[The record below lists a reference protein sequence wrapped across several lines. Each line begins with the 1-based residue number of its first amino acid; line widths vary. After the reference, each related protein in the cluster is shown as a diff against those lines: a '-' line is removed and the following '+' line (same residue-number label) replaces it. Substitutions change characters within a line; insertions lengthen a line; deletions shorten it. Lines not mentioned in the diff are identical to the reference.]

1 MVGRIKK
8 ANKIMKLTRN
18 LAIFCLLLIS
28 GASMA
33 EKDNTVTL
41 KGTAVIGNSE
51 MPNVLY
57 VVPWKKPPQPNL
69 NPELH
74 ESLIEDQLQ
83 PIDRNV
89 FRKKI
94 RHFYRNK

>member
-1 MVGRIKK
+1 MINYRFIMVLFAMLLSNACFSEDRI
-8 ANKIMKLTRN
+8 NM
-18 LAIFCLLLIS
+18 
-28 GASMA
+28 
-33 EKDNTVTL
+33 E
-41 KGTAVIGNSE
+41 GTSVIGNSE

-57 VVPWKKPPQPNL
+57 VVPWKKTPEPNL

-74 ESLIEDQLQ
+74 ESLIEDQLK

-94 RHFYRNK
+94 KHFYSNK

>member
-1 MVGRIKK
+1 
-8 ANKIMKLTRN
+8 MKSSNVRSFT
-18 LAIFCLLLIS
+18 LILFLS
-28 GASMA
+28 SSVCVA
-33 EKDNTVTL
+33 EDKVTL
-41 KGTAVIGNSE
+41 KGTTVIGNSE

-74 ESLIEDQLQ
+74 GTLIEDQLQ

-94 RHFYRNK
+94 KHFYSNK

>member
-1 MVGRIKK
+1 
-8 ANKIMKLTRN
+8 MKSSNVRSFT
-18 LAIFCLLLIS
+18 LILFLS
-28 GASMA
+28 SSVCVA
-33 EKDNTVTL
+33 EDKVTL
-41 KGTAVIGNSE
+41 KGTTVIGNSE

-74 ESLIEDQLQ
+74 GALIEDQLQ

-94 RHFYRNK
+94 KHFYSNK

>member
-1 MVGRIKK
+1 MTILKSTLGCFMMLFFIGTSFGEE
-8 ANKIMKLTRN
+8 N
-18 LAIFCLLLIS
+18 
-28 GASMA
+28 
-33 EKDNTVTL
+33 VTL

-57 VVPWKKPPQPNL
+57 VVPWKKPPEPNL

-74 ESLIEDQLQ
+74 ESLIEDQLR

-89 FRKKI
+89 FVKRIK
-94 RHFYRNK
+94 HFYSNK

>member
-1 MVGRIKK
+1 MIN
-8 ANKIMKLTRN
+8 NKIIMAFIL
-18 LAIFCLLLIS
+18 ILLS
-28 GASMA
+28 KVSMG
-33 EKDNTVTL
+33 EDRINME
-41 KGTAVIGNSE
+41 GTSVIGNSE

-57 VVPWKKPPQPNL
+57 VVPWKKTPEPNL

-74 ESLIEDQLQ
+74 ESLVEDQLK

-94 RHFYRNK
+94 KHFYSNK

>member
-1 MVGRIKK
+1 MVSGTEKE
-8 ANKIMKLTRN
+8 NKMKLSYIPSMS
-18 LAIFCLLLIS
+18 LFLFFFSGIS
-28 GASMA
+28 IA
-33 EKDNTVTL
+33 EDNNTL
-41 KGTAVIGNSE
+41 KGTTVIGNSE

-74 ESLIEDQLQ
+74 EALIEDQLQ

-94 RHFYRNK
+94 KHFYSKK

>member
-1 MVGRIKK
+1 MRIS
-8 ANKIMKLTRN
+8 KITLTT
-18 LAIFCLLLIS
+18 FLLVLVTNQCF
-28 GASMA
+28 A
-33 EKDNTVTL
+33 EDNVTL

-57 VVPWKKPPQPNL
+57 VVPWKKPPEPNL

-74 ESLIEDQLQ
+74 ESLIEDQLR

-89 FRKKI
+89 FVKRIK
-94 RHFYRNK
+94 HFYSNK

>member
-1 MVGRIKK
+1 MNTLKSI
-8 ANKIMKLTRN
+8 ILTFILYAFFLN
-18 LAIFCLLLIS
+18 VCT
-28 GASMA
+28 A
-33 EKDNTVTL
+33 EEKVTL

-74 ESLIEDQLQ
+74 ESLIEDHLQ

-94 RHFYRNK
+94 KHFYSNK

>member
-1 MVGRIKK
+1 MINVRICMVLS
-8 ANKIMKLTRN
+8 AL
-18 LAIFCLLLIS
+18 LAPQFC
-28 GASMA
+28 MA
-33 EKDNTVTL
+33 EDRIDME
-41 KGTAVIGNSE
+41 GTSVIGNSE

-57 VVPWKKPPQPNL
+57 VVPWKKTPEPNL

-89 FRKKI
+89 FRKRIK
-94 RHFYRNK
+94 HFYSNK

>member
-1 MVGRIKK
+1 MSNFKFLMVLLAMLSANTCFSEDRID
-8 ANKIMKLTRN
+8 M
-18 LAIFCLLLIS
+18 
-28 GASMA
+28 
-33 EKDNTVTL
+33 E
-41 KGTAVIGNSE
+41 GTSIIGNSE

-57 VVPWKKPPQPNL
+57 VVPWKKTPEPNL

-74 ESLIEDQLQ
+74 ESLIEDQLK

-94 RHFYRNK
+94 RHFYSNK